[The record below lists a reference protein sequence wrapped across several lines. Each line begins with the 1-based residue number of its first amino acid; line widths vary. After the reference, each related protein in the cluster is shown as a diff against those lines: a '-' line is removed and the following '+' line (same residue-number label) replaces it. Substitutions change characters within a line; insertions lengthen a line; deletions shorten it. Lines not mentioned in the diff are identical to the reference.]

1 MRRNSRS
8 LAGGWAT
15 EGRRSGPEATT
26 RRGGR
31 DTQDGWLDCRGES
44 ALFHKN
50 NNHLS
55 HDPDSSAKRKISRPA
70 PTPRIGARQP
80 NHQSIDSDKSDPIKP
95 KIVRGAPETHHEPHP
110 ASLHP
115 TSPSKIATQLHPPQT
130 LPLPPS
136 CAPIATH
143 RPASFSVFSLIT
155 PAFLTDDL
163 KTPI

>member
-55 HDPDSSAKRKISRPA
+55 HDPDSSANRKISRPA

-80 NHQSIDSDKSDPIKP
+80 NHQSIDLKRYDPVKP
-95 KIVRGAPETHHEPHP
+95 KNRTRRPRTSQRSPPSKPP
-110 ASLHP
+110 ARHP
-115 TSPSKIATQLHPPQT
+115 TQIATQLHPPQT

-136 CAPIATH
+136 CALIATRH
-143 RPASFSVFSLIT
+143 PASFSVFSLIT